1 MKIDDIYLLYEN
13 DGKYFPTY
21 EKAYFYRKSHNRKS
35 VNYVFTPTFEKFS
48 RVGELYHHARQYFN
62 RVDDMDYI
70 NVLNNTGFKQIQ
82 LF

>member
-1 MKIDDIYLLYEN
+1 MKIDDVYLLYEN

-21 EKAYFYRKSHNRKS
+21 EKAFFYRKFHNRS
-35 VNYVFTPTFEKFS
+35 NINYVFTPTFQKFR
-48 RVGELYHHARQYFN
+48 RVSELYHHARQYFN
-62 RVDDMDYI
+62 RIGDMDYI

>member
-1 MKIDDIYLLYEN
+1 MKIDDVYLLYEN

-48 RVGELYHHARQYFN
+48 RVSELYHHARQYFN
-62 RVDDMDYI
+62 RVGDMDYI